1 MFRISS
7 PQRMRPRYLLQFN
20 TNIIEKPSQKVPLK
34 SKTKERET
42 ARNQNNLSLPNK
54 PLSGIH
60 KADLSKR
67 QEKYS
72 ENIKRTSNFTT
83 VEPNDIK

>member
-1 MFRISS
+1 
-7 PQRMRPRYLLQFN
+7 MRLRYLLQFN

-34 SKTKERET
+34 SKAKERENCT
-42 ARNQNNLSLPNK
+42 QSKQFKPTNK

-83 VEPNDIK
+83 AEPNDIK